1 VARAVIAMAH
11 GLGVDVIAEGIETL
25 EQLAVLRRYGCD
37 EGQGFLLGRP
47 VVPDEVPDIVRR
59 QRWPVGRRPAAVS

>member
-1 VARAVIAMAH
+1 MAH
-11 GLGVDVIAEGIETL
+11 GLGVEVVGEGIETP

-47 VVPDEVPDIVRR
+47 VAASEVPDVARR
-59 QRWPVGRRPAAVS
+59 QGWPASRRPAAVS